1 MTSPATRLRTT
12 AALTALLAGSTLG
25 LTACGSDDAGT
36 GRVQVVAAFYP
47 LQYVAERVAG
57 EHAEVTNLTQP
68 GKEPHDLEM
77 APSRVAAVVDADL
90 VIYESGFQPAVD
102 SAIEE
107 NRDGPSVDAAK
118 VVDLA
123 TVDSEH
129 GSEHGDEHADEESG
143 HEHGEF
149 DPHFWQDPLKMVD
162 LTNAVAAKLAK
173 VDPGHAADYT
183 ANAAALTQDLKKLD
197 GAFTTGLTGCKRDT
211 IVVNHDAF
219 EYLARYGLQV
229 ESIVGLSP
237 DAEPTA
243 HALATLHDLIRSDGI
258 TTVFSETLA
267 SKKSAES
274 LAGDLGIT
282 TAVLDPLEGLS
293 AKAED
298 NGGDYLTV
306 MRQNLTALQKANS
319 C

>member
-12 AALTALLAGSTLG
+12 AALTALLAGSALG
-25 LTACGSDDAGT
+25 LTACGSDDDGT

-68 GKEPHDLEM
+68 GKEPHDLEL
-77 APSRVAAVVDADL
+77 APNQVAALADADL
-90 VIYESGFQPAVD
+90 VIYESDFQTAVD
-102 SAIEE
+102 AAVDE
-107 NRDGPSVDAAK
+107 NRDGPSVDASK

-123 TVDSEH
+123 TVASEH
-129 GSEHGDEHADEESG
+129 SDEESAHEESG
-143 HEHGEF
+143 HDEHEHGEF

-162 LTNAVAAKLAK
+162 LTEAVAAELTE
-173 VDPGHAADYT
+173 VDPAHTAAYT
-183 ANAAALTQDLKKLD
+183 ANAAALTKDLQELD
-197 GAFTTGLTGCKRDT
+197 GEFATGLTGCKRDT
-211 IVVNHDAF
+211 VVVNHDAF
-219 EYLARYGLQV
+219 EYLARYGLHL

-243 HALATLHDLIRSDGI
+243 HALATLHDLIKEDGI

-267 SKKSAES
+267 SRKSAEA
-274 LAGDLGIT
+274 LAGDLDIT
-282 TAVLDPLEGLS
+282 TAVLDPLEGLTS
-293 AKAED
+293 EAED
-298 NGGDYLTV
+298 NGGNYLTV
-306 MRQNLTALQKANS
+306 MRQNLAALQKANA